1 MFEKVCELPQY
12 QHFIIALMVQLFYF
26 GLNVYILKSKKIK
39 SHSLE
44 EATLKKLTKWVSMP
58 TPTFTEE
65 TQVMELSNGLVID
78 YKEGSLQLDYTSG
91 ALTGSIK
98 VKAAALVNPILEG
111 FKAKVESGEVDP
123 IKGTD
128 LDKTVMLQAIAF
140 LQAELNK

>member
-26 GLNVYILKSKKIK
+26 GVNVYVLKSKKIK
-39 SHSLE
+39 AHSLE
-44 EATLKKLTKWVSMP
+44 EATLNKLKKWVSMP
-58 TPTFTEE
+58 RPIYIEE
-65 TQVMELSNGLVID
+65 TKVMELSNGLVID
-78 YKEGSLQLDYTSG
+78 YKEGALQLEYVSG
-91 ALTGSIK
+91 ALTGTIK
-98 VKAAALVNPILEG
+98 VQAAAVINPILES

-128 LDKTVMLQAIAF
+128 LDKTIMLQAIAF